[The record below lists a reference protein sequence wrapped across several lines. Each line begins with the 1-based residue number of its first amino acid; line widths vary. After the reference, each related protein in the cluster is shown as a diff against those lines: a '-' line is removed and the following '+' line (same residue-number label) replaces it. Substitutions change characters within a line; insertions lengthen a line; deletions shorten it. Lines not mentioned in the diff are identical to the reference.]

1 MGTYLIE
8 VTPQVSLKEM
18 DYLKDAIWSTGQRKI
33 VETCF
38 SHIKMTFKWI
48 KELHVQG

>member
-18 DYLKDAIWSTGQRKI
+18 DYLKDAIWSIGQRKI
-33 VETCF
+33 KLKLV
-38 SHIKMTFKWI
+38 SHI
-48 KELHVQG
+48 